1 MPFNRAPWVIVLA
14 GGVGSR
20 LAMLTT
26 DARGVAVPK
35 QYCSLRGGPSLLAET
50 IERAYGLTAPDRVLV
65 VVAAEHAAWWR
76 NQLSGID
83 PTNVLVQPQN
93 RGTGAG
99 VLLPLAVALA
109 RDPRATVVVMPS
121 DHYFARPAVAQQAMR
136 SSLHVVAA
144 APTSPV
150 LLGMPADRADPDYGW
165 IVADASSPPPW
176 PIRRFVEK
184 PSVDVAHEL
193 LQRGA
198 CWNSFLLVAVG
209 EDLWALAARHL
220 PVVVAGLAG
229 IGPAP
234 TPTALERAYRG
245 TPVTDFSY
253 GVLEAAA
260 TSSRVWPVPPCGWT
274 DLGTPQR
281 LLACLQSAGERAP
294 AAGEGA
300 ARRAN
305 LEPAAVVLAR
315 AADRLRGA
323 RPGHGAAEG
332 G

>member
-1 MPFNRAPWVIVLA
+1 MPSNRAPWVIVLA

-20 LAMLTT
+20 LATLTT

-35 QYCSLRGGPSLLAET
+35 QYCSLRGGPSLLLET
-50 IERAYGLTAPDRVLV
+50 LERAYGLTAPDRVLV

-76 NQLSGID
+76 NQLSGVD

-121 DHYFARPAVAQQAMR
+121 DHYFARPASALQAMR
-136 SSLHVVAA
+136 SSLHAVAA
-144 APTSPV
+144 DPTSPV
-150 LLGMPADRADPDYGW
+150 LLGMPADRADPEYGW
-165 IVADASSPPPW
+165 IVADASSSPPW
-176 PIRRFVEK
+176 PIRRFFEK
-184 PSVDVAHEL
+184 PSVGVAHEL

-209 EDLWALAARHL
+209 EALWALAARHL
-220 PVVVAGLAG
+220 PVVVGGLAG

-245 TPVTDFSY
+245 MPVTDFSY
-253 GVLEAAA
+253 GVLEAGA
-260 TSSRVWPVPPCGWT
+260 TSLRVWPVPPCGWT

-281 LLACLQSAGERAP
+281 VLACLAAAGDRAP
-294 AAGEGA
+294 ASREASALRPIA
-300 ARRAN
+300 A
-305 LEPAAVVLAR
+305 PAAVVLAR
-315 AADRLRGA
+315 AAERVLGA
-323 RPGHGAAEG
+323 SPGHGAVDG
-332 G
+332 S